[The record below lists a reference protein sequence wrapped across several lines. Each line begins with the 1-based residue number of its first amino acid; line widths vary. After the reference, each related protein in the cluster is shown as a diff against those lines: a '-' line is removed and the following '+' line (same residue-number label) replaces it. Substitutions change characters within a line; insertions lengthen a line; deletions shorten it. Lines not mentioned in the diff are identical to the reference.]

1 MRSKRIKLWL
11 PAFGLCL
18 LLCQPGWA
26 QKDEDWLWM
35 DDHFQDVLTELL
47 PIEET
52 FLGYRSYRDLYTDVL
67 EYSFIFK
74 REANDNRLFLV
85 IRMADSVSLYDQMMA
100 LHMKNRSEH
109 IKSIK
114 KKLRVKERRVDD
126 LACAPLKTAHDEFYN
141 LSLPMLSAAERAE
154 RAKGIV
160 SLPLHPTVHTFHT
173 STIGS
178 ELKLELTRQE
188 HPFVEWATRT
198 RSTVEKCI
206 LQNGQAT
213 SIRPQ

>member
-1 MRSKRIKLWL
+1 MRSKRIKPWL

-26 QKDEDWLWM
+26 QKDEDWLWV
-35 DDHFQDVLTELL
+35 DKHFQDVLTELL

-74 REANDNRLFLV
+74 REPNDNRLFLIV
-85 IRMADSVSLYDQMMA
+85 RMADSVSLYDQMMA
-100 LHMKNRSEH
+100 LHMKNRSEN

-114 KKLRVKERRVDD
+114 KKLRVKEWRVDD
-126 LACAPLKTAHDEFYN
+126 LSCAPLKTAHDEFYN

-154 RAKGIV
+154 QAKGIE
-160 SLPLHPTVHTFHT
+160 SITLHPTVHTFYT
-173 STIGS
+173 NTIGS
-178 ELKLELTRQE
+178 ELKLAIIRQE

-198 RSTVEKCI
+198 RSAVEKCSS
-206 LQNGQAT
+206 QNGQPT
-213 SIRPQ
+213 SIKSQ